1 MSYMFSDCFYLTSLN
16 LFNFNSNN
24 VNHISYMFSGCSSL
38 TSLNIED
45 EKIFSQCK
53 K

>member
-38 TSLNIED
+38 TSLNTTDQRLLE
-45 EKIFSQCK
+45 EWKN
-53 K
+53 